1 MLLIYIGDYFIR
13 IYSRSYGFIDSM
25 IRPTVVIITLSA
37 VRERVFGVFV
47 DLYESALILV
57 KIFTYIGFFA
67 IIGFYMF
74 AGSIEGTMYFS
85 SLSQSYYNLL
95 VLITTA
101 NFPDIMLPAYN
112 VNFFYS
118 FYFVIYLCFGLYL
131 LLNLL
136 LAKVFSNYRRR
147 LELKV
152 SMRSDNRVKLLE
164 QFYDKFD
171 LENKG
176 FLTLNETKNFFK
188 VTMDLNFRKE
198 RDQRLFLNLM
208 RLVDPENNRIVYR
221 ERLIGYFSMPGF
233 LDIERLNNI

>member
-1 MLLIYIGDYFIR
+1 M
-13 IYSRSYGFIDSM
+13 
-25 IRPTVVIITLSA
+25 
-37 VRERVFGVFV
+37 
-47 DLYESALILV
+47 
-57 KIFTYIGFFA
+57 
-67 IIGFYMF
+67 
-74 AGSIEGTMYFS
+74 
-85 SLSQSYYNLL
+85 
-95 VLITTA
+95 TTA
-101 NFPDIMLPAYN
+101 NFPDVMLPAYN

-164 QFYDKFD
+164 QFYNKFD
-171 LENKG
+171 EENKG
-176 FLTLNETKNFFK
+176 FLTLNETKKFFK

-208 RLVDPENNRIVYR
+208 RLVDPENKRIVYK

-233 LDIERLNNI
+233 LDIERLNNIQRDEDDTTFNRSVDTSFITEREGNITPKRAASSSLITSPFL